1 MSIDR
6 RSFVTGACCGAVAV
20 AAAGAALPLLSPSV
34 SAGADAHQP
43 AVLPAGADPAAYAR
57 ERFLSHWN
65 CTQAVLESL
74 SGHAGMDAEALTRI
88 TTPFAAGMWNG
99 LTCGAVTGA
108 MMALGMRFGRAS
120 DGDGKAT
127 DVTKVK
133 MRELAAAMRAQFGNL
148 DCSALLGADMATD
161 AGVSQAAG
169 KGLFKSKCPLL
180 VEAAVKEAAKLMST

>member
-20 AAAGAALPLLSPSV
+20 AAAGAAFPLLT
-34 SAGADAHQP
+34 P
-43 AVLPAGADPAAYAR
+43 AVSTAQPPASPPSGADPAAYAR

-74 SGHAGMDAEALTRI
+74 SGQAGMAPETLTRI

-108 MMALGMRFGRAS
+108 MLALGTRFGRTS

-133 MRELAAAMRAQFGNL
+133 MRELVAAMRAQFGNL

-161 AGVSQAAG
+161 AGVSQAAA

-180 VEAAVKEAAKLMST
+180 VEAAVREAAKLMA

>member
-20 AAAGAALPLLSPSV
+20 AAAGAALPLLTPAT
-34 SAGADAHQP
+34 SAAQP
-43 AVLPAGADPAAYAR
+43 AVLPSGADPAAYAR

-74 SGHAGMDAEALTRI
+74 SGHAGMDAEAVTRI

-108 MMALGMRFGRAS
+108 MMALGIRFGRAT
-120 DGDGKAT
+120 DGDGKGT

-133 MRELAAAMRAQFGNL
+133 MRELVAAMRAQFGDL
-148 DCSALLGADMATD
+148 DCSALLGTDMATD

-180 VEAAVKEAAKLMST
+180 VEAAVKEAAKLMVA

>member
-20 AAAGAALPLLSPSV
+20 AAAGAALPLLTPSV
-34 SAGADAHQP
+34 SAGAAQP
-43 AVLPAGADPAAYAR
+43 AVLPLGADPSAYAR

-74 SGHAGMDAEALTRI
+74 SAHAGMDAEALTRI

-108 MMALGMRFGRAS
+108 MMALGMRFGRAT

-148 DCSALLGADMATD
+148 DCSALLGTDMATD
-161 AGVSQAAG
+161 AGVSQAASQ
-169 KGLFKSKCPLL
+169 GLFKSKCPLL
-180 VEAAVKEAAKLMST
+180 VEAAVKEAAKLMA

>member
-20 AAAGAALPLLSPSV
+20 AAVGAALPLLTPATS
-34 SAGADAHQP
+34 SAQP
-43 AVLPAGADPAAYAR
+43 AVLPSGADPAAYAR

-74 SGHAGMDAEALTRI
+74 SGHAGMDAEAVRRI

-108 MMALGMRFGRAS
+108 MMALGMRFGRAT
-120 DGDGKAT
+120 DGDGKAM

-148 DCSALLGADMATD
+148 DCSALLGTDMATD
-161 AGVSQAAG
+161 AGVSQAAD

-180 VEAAVKEAAKLMST
+180 VEAAVKEAAKLMA